1 MKIFQNHNLKK
12 LNTLGLSAFARYYA
26 APASMEELKTLL
38 ADAEYRNV
46 PKMIIGSGSN
56 ILFSKD
62 FDGLMIHPSM
72 KEIKIVND
80 TEKSVFLRVGAG
92 IIWDDFVTY
101 TVDRG
106 WGGLENLSWIPGC
119 VGAAP
124 VQNIGAYGVEAK
136 DAISEVEFVEIDSLS
151 ENRLKGDEC
160 NFGYRD
166 SIFKRELKS
175 KVVITYVTFELTKYP
190 QIVSEYADVNEAL
203 KGFEHP
209 TLQNLRDVI
218 IDIRKRKLPDP
229 ALVGNAGS
237 FFKNPVVPEETAM
250 SIQAGNPT
258 LRLFPSVPGFN
269 KIPAAWLIEQCG
281 FKGKRFGNVGVH
293 SNQPLVLL
301 AYEGAKGKELIELS
315 SAICSAVKEKFGI
328 DIEPEVN
335 IF

>member
-12 LNTLGLSAFARYYA
+12 LNTLGLNAYSRYFAS
-26 APASMEELKTLL
+26 PASLDELKRLL
-38 ADAEYRNV
+38 ENQEYKNI
-46 PKMIIGSGSN
+46 PKMVIGSGSN

-72 KEIKIVND
+72 MEIKIVKD
-80 TEKSVFLRVGAG
+80 TDESVYLRAGAG
-92 IIWDDFVTY
+92 VVWDDFVTY

-136 DAISEVEFVEIDSLS
+136 DSIYEVEFIDIDTLC
-151 ENRLKGDEC
+151 ENRIKGDEC

-175 KVVITYVTFELTKYP
+175 RVVITFVTFKLTKYP
-190 QIVSEYADVNEAL
+190 RINSNYADVSEAL

-209 TLQNLRDVI
+209 TLQNLRDII

-229 ALVGNAGS
+229 AVVGNAGS
-237 FFKNPVVPEETAM
+237 FFKNPVVPEEIAL
-250 SIQAGNPT
+250 SVQAVNPT
-258 LRLFPSVPGFN
+258 LRLFPSAPGFN

-301 AYEGAKGKELIELS
+301 AYEGAKGEELIELS
-315 SAICSAVKEKFGI
+315 STICRTVKEKFGI